1 MEGFCRK
8 SYKEMMLSYFMADD
22 TGMILIGLAVLLGM
36 GLLFWKFSN
45 NKSLK
50 ITEFVRDDKG
60 RVLQIIEK

>member
-1 MEGFCRK
+1 
-8 SYKEMMLSYFMADD
+8 MMLSYFMADD